1 MGRLTLNVLLS
12 FAQFER
18 DMISERTRDRCELHD
33 VRDVGS
39 EAKPIHCYN
48 VVDTK
53 LVVEP
58 LESLRVQE
66 IFRLYLKMKSTLQV
80 ARVHNERDMQ
90 MKEWDYEEGKDD
102 RWWRIQ
108 QEQVTA
114 ILTNA
119 TYIGMIEYEGQ
130 LLPGLQEA
138 IIRRDVFDQVQEIL
152 KQNSRRRMV

>member
-18 DMISERTRDRCELHD
+18 DMISERTRDKMRAA
-33 VRDVGS
+33 RRKGRWVGG
-39 EAKPIHCYN
+39 KPILGYN

-58 LESLRVQE
+58 LESLRSRDLQIVPE
-66 IFRLYLKMKSTLQV
+66 MKSTLQV
-80 ARVHNERDMQ
+80 ARVLNERGWQ
-90 MKEWDYEEGKDD
+90 MKAWITKKGKT
-102 RWWRIQ
+102 IGGG
-108 QEQVTA
+108 EFNKNKVTA
-114 ILTNA
+114 VLTNA

-138 IIRRDVFDQVQEIL
+138 IIRRDVFDRAQEIL
-152 KQNSRRRMV
+152 KQKVA